1 MLRWLAVLLVL
12 SLLSGLVALG
22 VLPSL
27 AVGLSRIL
35 FSVYVTLFAA
45 SLVVAVLRN

>member
-12 SLLSGLVALG
+12 SLISGLVALG
-22 VLPSL
+22 VLPGL

-35 FSVYVTLFAA
+35 FSVYVTVLAA
-45 SLVVAVLRN
+45 SLVVAVLRG